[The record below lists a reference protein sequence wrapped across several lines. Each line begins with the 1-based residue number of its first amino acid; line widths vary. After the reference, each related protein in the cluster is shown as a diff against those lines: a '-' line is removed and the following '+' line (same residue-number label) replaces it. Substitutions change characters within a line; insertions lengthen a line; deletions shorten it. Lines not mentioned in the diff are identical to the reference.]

1 LRTRSG
7 LCSNRVQVHVR
18 LPNTHIYTAL
28 DGGIH
33 RSTPF
38 AYRESTEFYESLFI
52 KDPIDSGVSV
62 SSNQPGLVQ
71 SSTQQHGIAM
81 NSWAAS
87 VRAFRSALRAS
98 RQCSRRIGN
107 AGTARIHDLCCADGV
122 QAAGVRVA
130 ARDGQRAPPLLPH
143 WEEAAARTVQQRV
156 ANWPRRTI
164 VTSRMWKSI
173 LNCDE
178 MTARTPSPTSD
189 DALPLRTAQ
198 HNLQHKVGVSSFLL
212 GEVYRIFLAMDVR

>member
-1 LRTRSG
+1 VFSWFGPLISFVRCSLRPSIEFLFLQHTPCVPGPVSVQTESRSTCDCQT
-7 LCSNRVQVHVR
+7 L
-18 LPNTHIYTAL
+18 IYTL

-107 AGTARIHDLCCADGV
+107 AGPARIRGLCRADGV
-122 QAAGVRVA
+122 QAAGVLVA

-143 WEEAAARTVQQRV
+143 REEAAARAVQQRV

-164 VTSRMWKSI
+164 VTSRTCKSI
-173 LNCDE
+173 PNCD
-178 MTARTPSPTSD
+178 AID
-189 DALPLRTAQ
+189 DCQDA
-198 HNLQHKVGVSSFLL
+198 
-212 GEVYRIFLAMDVR
+212 

>member
-1 LRTRSG
+1 VFSWFGPLISFVRCSLRPSIEFLFLQHTPCVPGPVSVQTESRSTCDCQT
-7 LCSNRVQVHVR
+7 L
-18 LPNTHIYTAL
+18 IYTL

-87 VRAFRSALRAS
+87 VRAFRSAVRARS
-98 RQCSRRIGN
+98 SQCSRRIGN
-107 AGTARIHDLCCADGV
+107 AGPARIHGLCRADGV
-122 QAAGVRVA
+122 QAAGVCVW
-130 ARDGQRAPPLLPH
+130 PH
-143 WEEAAARTVQQRV
+143 ET
-156 ANWPRRTI
+156 ANVR
-164 VTSRMWKSI
+164 
-173 LNCDE
+173 
-178 MTARTPSPTSD
+178 
-189 DALPLRTAQ
+189 
-198 HNLQHKVGVSSFLL
+198 HHY
-212 GEVYRIFLAMDVR
+212 YRIGKKLLQEQCSNVWPTGQGGRL

>member
-1 LRTRSG
+1 VARSVDFLRPLFASSIDRVSILTTYALRTRSG

-38 AYRESTEFYESLFI
+38 ACRESTEFCESFFI

-87 VRAFRSALRAS
+87 VRAFRSAVRARS
-98 RQCSRRIGN
+98 SQCSRRIGN
-107 AGTARIHDLCCADGV
+107 AGPARIHGLCRADGV
-122 QAAGVRVA
+122 QAAGVCVWPHETANVRHHYV
-130 ARDGQRAPPLLPH
+130 LPH
-143 WEEAAARTVQQRV
+143 REEAAAWWQ
-156 ANWPRRTI
+156 
-164 VTSRMWKSI
+164 
-173 LNCDE
+173 
-178 MTARTPSPTSD
+178 
-189 DALPLRTAQ
+189 
-198 HNLQHKVGVSSFLL
+198 
-212 GEVYRIFLAMDVR
+212 